1 MTPVQPAH
9 FYSDYAPHLYEFVES
24 KRRSGFKYNGEVKEL
39 QRFDRFLTAN
49 SQSPNNMSDDV
60 IYGWLSKREDESD
73 KTFSTRNSIY
83 RQLYGYLASENNS
96 PILPVPPE
104 AREKIHGSGFT
115 PYIFTH
121 EEIKRLF
128 SAVDN
133 ETGRDKVFT
142 RCTPLLFRTLYG
154 TGLRINEAL
163 SLRVG
168 DVLLDK
174 GFLVILEAKNDDSR
188 LVPMSASLLSRM
200 ETYINGVDYS
210 DDAPL
215 FQTSTHHQVSDSHA
229 YEWYRWILW
238 KAGIPHHG
246 RGKGPRLHDL
256 RHTFAV
262 HSLQA
267 VVERGLDPNAF
278 IPLLS
283 VYLGHKSLSATER
296 YLRLTA
302 EAYPYLANE
311 MDKIMDKIIPEVHD
325 YEER

>member
-1 MTPVQPAH
+1 MTPIQPAH
-9 FYSDYAPHLYEFVES
+9 FFSDYSAYLYGFVDS
-24 KRRSGFKYNGEVKEL
+24 KRRCGYKYNGEVKEL

-49 SQSPNNMSDDV
+49 SQSPNNNSPDV
-60 IYGWLSKREDESD
+60 IYAWLSKRECESD

-83 RQLYGYLASENNS
+83 RQLYGYLTADNDT
-96 PILPVPPE
+96 PVLPKPPN
-104 AREKIHGSGFT
+104 AKEKIHGSGFT
-115 PYIFTH
+115 PYIFSH
-121 EEIKRLF
+121 DEIKRMF
-128 SAVDN
+128 SAADN
-133 ETGRDKVFT
+133 ETGRNKVFT
-142 RCTPLLFRTLYG
+142 RCAPLLFRTLYG

-163 SLRVG
+163 SLKVG

-174 GFLVILEAKNDDSR
+174 GVLVILEAKNDDSR
-188 LVPMSASLLSRM
+188 LVPMSSSLMARM
-200 ETYINGVDYS
+200 ETYIESVDYTEDS
-210 DDAPL
+210 PL
-215 FQTSTHHQVSDSHA
+215 FQTSTHNQVSDSNA

-238 KAGIPHHG
+238 KAGIPHRG

-267 VVERGLDPNAF
+267 AVERGLDPNAF

-302 EAYPYLANE
+302 EAYPYLTNE
-311 MDKIMDKIIPEVHD
+311 MDKIMNNIIPEVKD